1 MWRPASAGGWRGRWR
16 AAGAGRPVPSPSTT
30 TPPSPDCR
38 HGLVTPQT
46 SRVDIYHCDKL
57 CCVGC
62 PSVRGV
68 RLGAAPRPPARLAGG
83 LLLRAGARQGP
94 GGEEYC
100 TVTTANTNTSC
111 VQVNG
116 TYVYPD
122 WSSCVAGTWRDHVL
136 VQGRYCRVTTVV
148 TSPLP
153 CP

>member
-1 MWRPASAGGWRGRWR
+1 MYVVSGWGQHPA
-16 AAGAGRPVPSPSTT
+16 
-30 TPPSPDCR
+30 
-38 HGLVTPQT
+38 H
-46 SRVDIYHCDKL
+46 
-57 CCVGC
+57 
-62 PSVRGV
+62 
-68 RLGAAPRPPARLAGG
+68 PPAWQ
-83 LLLRAGARQGP
+83 GAFFYEQEP
-94 GGEEYC
+94 GRGQE
-100 TVTTANTNTSC
+100 VRSAALSSGNTNTSC

>member
-1 MWRPASAGGWRGRWR
+1 MYVVSGWGQHPA
-16 AAGAGRPVPSPSTT
+16 
-30 TPPSPDCR
+30 
-38 HGLVTPQT
+38 H
-46 SRVDIYHCDKL
+46 
-57 CCVGC
+57 
-62 PSVRGV
+62 
-68 RLGAAPRPPARLAGG
+68 PPAWQ
-83 LLLRAGARQGP
+83 GAFFYEQEPDRGQ
-94 GGEEYC
+94 EVR